1 MASFTKVNAF
11 VEDLAKGKHTLDTS
25 GNSGDQLKVAL
36 FAADPTASATTYTA
50 LAAVSNNELGNANGY
65 TTGGASCTVSASAQT
80 SGTYKLT
87 IDPDPVFTA
96 SGGDLGGTGD
106 AFRYVVLYNSTDSN
120 KPIIGYYDYGSNVTI
135 SDGNTFTVD
144 FDSSAGVFTLS

>member
-1 MASFTKVNAF
+1 MAAFTKVNAF

-36 FAADPTASATTYTA
+36 FASDPTASATTYTT
-50 LAAVSNNELGNANGY
+50 LAAISGNELGTANGY
-65 TTGGASCTVSASAQT
+65 TATGANCTVSASAQT
-80 SGTYKLT
+80 GGTYKLT

-96 SGGDLGGTGD
+96 SGGDLGGSGD
-106 AFRYVVLYNSTDSN
+106 AFRYVVLYNSTDST
-120 KPIIGYYDYGSNVTI
+120 KPIIGYYDYGSNLTI

-144 FDSSAGVFTLS
+144 FDASAGVLTIA